1 MSDQKLLINTAS
13 AVTAGAAPS
22 FMAPN
27 RGFAV
32 GLKSS
37 GLAGSEVVSIY
48 VKVNGAWVDTGD
60 TLTVADPHRTI
71 SATGEYTVAKLA
83 TAGAVVVVAD

>member
-13 AVTAGAAPS
+13 AVTEGAAPS
-22 FMAPN
+22 FKAPN
-27 RGFAV
+27 RGVGV

-48 VKVNGAWVDTGD
+48 VLVNGNWVDTGD
-60 TLTVADPHRTI
+60 TLTVANPHRTVN
-71 SATGEYTVAKLA
+71 ATGDYTVAKLA